1 MRQNLQVRKRSSLRQ
16 KASAKTKLAAPKSK
30 CEINSALRQSAGAMV
45 NFCLDFRPRAAYTK
59 RMENEWSRGEALVT
73 EELLDAARSLLS
85 LALPLWASET
95 MVAAFWQK
103 VHDEL

>member
-1 MRQNLQVRKRSSLRQ
+1 
-16 KASAKTKLAAPKSK
+16 
-30 CEINSALRQSAGAMV
+30 
-45 NFCLDFRPRAAYTK
+45 
-59 RMENEWSRGEALVT
+59 MENEWSRGEALVT

-95 MVAAFWQK
+95 MAAAFWQK